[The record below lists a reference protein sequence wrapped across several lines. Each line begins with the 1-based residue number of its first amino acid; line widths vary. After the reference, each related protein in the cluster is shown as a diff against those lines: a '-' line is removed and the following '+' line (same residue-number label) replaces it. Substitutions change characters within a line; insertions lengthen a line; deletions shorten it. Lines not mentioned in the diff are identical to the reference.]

1 MIKNSNLFPSIF
13 DELFD
18 SPSALRNEYRQMA
31 KVNISETD
39 KKYQID
45 LSAPGFDK
53 KDFKIEV
60 NDNTLTIS
68 NEQRE
73 EKKEEKKEDEKS
85 YSRREFY
92 YCNFSRSF
100 ILPETADSSKIGAE
114 YKNGI
119 LEISIPKKEKVEN
132 PSRLINVK

>member
-1 MIKNSNLFPSIF
+1 MLPMIKNSNLFPSIF
-13 DELFD
+13 DDLFENT
-18 SPSALRNEYRQMA
+18 SNLRNEYRQMA

-68 NEQRE
+68 NEQKE
-73 EKKEEKKEDEKS
+73 EKKEEDKS

-119 LEISIPKKEKVEN
+119 LEISIPKKEKAEN
-132 PSRLINVK
+132 PARLINVK

>member
-1 MIKNSNLFPSIF
+1 MLPMIKNSNLFPSIF
-13 DELFD
+13 DDLFENT
-18 SPSALRNEYRQMA
+18 SNLRNEYRQMA

-68 NEQRE
+68 NEQ
-73 EKKEEKKEDEKS
+73 KEEKKE
-85 YSRREFY
+85 
-92 YCNFSRSF
+92 
-100 ILPETADSSKIGAE
+100 
-114 YKNGI
+114 
-119 LEISIPKKEKVEN
+119 KEK
-132 PSRLINVK
+132 